1 MELRE
6 QPLGKNVRF
15 LLPSLKLKEPCPG
28 GGTIEQSVH
37 SYLVE
42 HFGGYTATSST
53 LFGYWR
59 EEDGSQSY
67 GEHREFA
74 VALPND
80 HGLPELKRFLALT
93 ARRLC
98 ESCLYVEVSGA
109 ALLLYSAEDDEQDDD
124 PCLASAA
131 SLAKSSS
138 SAS

>member
-37 SYLVE
+37 AYLVE
-42 HFGGYTATSST
+42 HFGGYTVSSGT
-53 LFGYWR
+53 VSGYWR
-59 EEDGSQSY
+59 EEDRSQSY
-67 GEHREFA
+67 GEHRGFT

-80 HGLPELKRFLALT
+80 RGLPELKRFLALT

-98 ESCLYVEVSGA
+98 ESCLYVEVAGC
-109 ALLLYSAEDDEQDDD
+109 ALLLYSAEDEDLEVD
-124 PCLASAA
+124 PCLSGRAVDEEP
-131 SLAKSSS
+131 SSTR
-138 SAS
+138 

>member
-1 MELRE
+1 MEPR
-6 QPLGKNVRF
+6 QKPLGKNVRF

-74 VALPND
+74 VALPD
-80 HGLPELKRFLALT
+80 DRGLPDLKGFLALT

-98 ESCLYVEVSGA
+98 ESCLYVEVAGS
-109 ALLLYSAEDDEQDDD
+109 ALLLYSAEDDDVLED
-124 PCLASAA
+124 PCLAGSETGDT
-131 SLAKSSS
+131 SSTR
-138 SAS
+138 